1 MSWDGIFSTAGIAA
15 TGLAAE
21 RQRMEVAAHN
31 IANAHATRTPSGE
44 PYRRRQL
51 VFAEVLRSASGGRR
65 PESAGLGGV
74 KVVGLSEDE
83 TPFPVLYDPGHP
95 DADETGHVRMPNVQI
110 PHEMVDL
117 LTASRAYEANL
128 KSLEVFRQMTEQA
141 LNLLKGTG

>member
-15 TGLAAE
+15 SGLAAE
-21 RQRMEVAAHN
+21 RQRMEIASHN
-31 IANAHATRTPSGE
+31 IANAHATRTASGE
-44 PYRRRQL
+44 PFRRQRV

-65 PESAGLGGV
+65 GPEGLGGV
-74 KVVGLSEDE
+74 QVVGVTEDA
-83 TPFPVLYDPGHP
+83 TPFPVVYDPGHP

-128 KSLEVFRQMTEQA
+128 KSLEVFRQMAEQA
-141 LNLLKGTG
+141 LNLLRGTG